1 MRVSRITGL
10 PNITD
15 GLISMRSIMKTL
27 DAIVAGTL
35 RYPMRL
41 AGILVLTGGDAAMH
55 FIVRFEP
62 LPGKAAAFREELM
75 RVLEPSRAEAGCLSI
90 HIYESVGEPARFA
103 I

>member
-1 MRVSRITGL
+1 MVSAAQARQARTSISVSLGYASRRSSIAAPSASLRRTVSTGMRVSRITGL

-62 LPGKAAAFREELM
+62 
-75 RVLEPSRAEAGCLSI
+75 
-90 HIYESVGEPARFA
+90 
-103 I
+103 